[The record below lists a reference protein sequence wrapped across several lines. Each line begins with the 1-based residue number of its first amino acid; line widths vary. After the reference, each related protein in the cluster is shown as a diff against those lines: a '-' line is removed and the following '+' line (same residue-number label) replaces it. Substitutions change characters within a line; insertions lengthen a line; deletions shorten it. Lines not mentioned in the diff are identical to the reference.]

1 MIVMAEL
8 MAELM
13 VVMVELMIVMVR
25 SRKSKIEKG
34 GNLSNLQEEVKERS
48 NLQEGRRRSEAARLA
63 GILTGLACKQ
73 QMCTKE

>member
-25 SRKSKIEKG
+25 SRESKIEKG
-34 GNLSNLQEEVKERS
+34 GNLSNLQE
-48 NLQEGRRRSEAARLA
+48 GRRRSEAARFA
-63 GILTGLACKQ
+63 GILTELAGKQ